1 MTLDNEFD
9 GRVAAVTGAAR
20 GIGAATARLLA
31 ARGAAVAILDRNLPA
46 AQGVADA
53 IAADGGQAIALVADV
68 TDEQAVAAAFANV
81 ASELG
86 GVDILVVNHTLHPC
100 GPVLDTE
107 PFEWRLSIDTNLGGA
122 YLCIRAALP
131 SMIERGGGVVIGL
144 GSDCVVRSCRDAAA
158 YVASKAGIVGL
169 IRSVAIDY
177 AAQGIRANVVTP
189 GVTNTPGMHEV
200 YTNGRDLEE
209 SVARA
214 AAQSPLG
221 RIGEPADVAEMIA
234 FACSD
239 RARFVTGAEL
249 LVEGGMTLTYAAD

>member
-1 MTLDNEFD
+1 MNLANDFD
-9 GRVAAVTGAAR
+9 GRVAAITGAAR
-20 GIGAATARLLA
+20 GIGATTARLLA
-31 ARGAAVAILDRNLPA
+31 SRGAAVAILDRNLIA
-46 AQGVADA
+46 AQEVAEE
-53 IAADGGQAIALVADV
+53 IAAAGGRAIALDVDVAN
-68 TDEQAVAAAFANV
+68 EEAVASAFEAV
-81 ASELG
+81 VSQLS
-86 GVDILVVNHTLHPC
+86 GVDILIVNHTLHPC
-100 GPVLDTE
+100 GAVLDTE
-107 PFEWRLSIDTNLGGA
+107 PFEWRLSIDTNLSGA
-122 YLCIRAALP
+122 YLCIRAALG

-158 YVASKAGIVGL
+158 YVASKAAIIGL

-189 GVTNTPGMHEV
+189 GATNTPGLREV

-249 LVEGGMTLTYAAD
+249 LVEGGMTMSYAAD